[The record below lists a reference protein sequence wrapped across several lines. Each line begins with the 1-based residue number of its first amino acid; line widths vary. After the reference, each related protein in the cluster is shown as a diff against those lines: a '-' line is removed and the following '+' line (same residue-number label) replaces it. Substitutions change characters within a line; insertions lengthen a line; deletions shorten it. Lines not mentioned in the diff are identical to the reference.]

1 MSTCALTWEVCPRTA
16 DDKADRYCPLWRED
30 WWESAVTGE
39 RTLRKQCGVPML
51 FETLGNI
58 SKTAEVGMQ
67 EASRAATVLFD
78 ARAAI
83 AINRNTEEAIDR
95 LDHHGVG

>member
-1 MSTCALTWEVCPRTA
+1 
-16 DDKADRYCPLWRED
+16 
-30 WWESAVTGE
+30 
-39 RTLRKQCGVPML
+39 
-51 FETLGNI
+51 
-58 SKTAEVGMQ
+58 MQ